1 MPWKSLVTDDQIV
14 AKGTLDQLGRAEGCL
29 AGLGNLKQLSE
40 AAGTKSAELGRSPRR
55 ALRQRLLWTCTPRQ
69 ISQALI
75 SRPRQTSVQPTR
87 HF

>member
-40 AAGTKSAELGRSPRR
+40 AAGTKSVELGRSPRR
-55 ALRQRLLWTCTPRQ
+55 RPSTPHAARDGRQRWM
-69 ISQALI
+69 IG
-75 SRPRQTSVQPTR
+75 VGW
-87 HF
+87 